1 MKIVTA
7 EEAAAHRAATTK
19 GAMRGGAFGV
29 GIIAPSHFLLQRKA
43 FYRSIPITL
52 KTLAYVCLLVP
63 CVSIGGE
70 KAGEAFERS
79 RWTGVAARELERGKA
94 KEETKWETLNT
105 GGKVKEWAKTN
116 KWGLIAARL
125 VMEGGLQGGG
135 YQLVD
140 NGGSSM
146 GLAFALVARSPQT
159 FSQKVSLEAGFPSCL
174 SSDLAQLVQAR
185 MWAQGLT
192 VGTLV
197 SSALLAGVTS
207 KNKVIKPR
215 ADHSWIDM
223 LEQEGE
229 LSRRDITALHRAAD
243 NAGGHS

>member
-1 MKIVTA
+1 MKVRLYPLLLQTAGPPPPPRPPSQYILTRDSYSIAWLLSLFQIVTA

-79 RWTGVAARELERGKA
+79 RWTGVAARELEREKA

-135 YQLVD
+135 YQLVG
-140 NGGSSM
+140 NGGS
-146 GLAFALVARSPQT
+146 
-159 FSQKVSLEAGFPSCL
+159 EA
-174 SSDLAQLVQAR
+174 
-185 MWAQGLT
+185 
-192 VGTLV
+192 
-197 SSALLAGVTS
+197 
-207 KNKVIKPR
+207 K
-215 ADHSWIDM
+215 
-223 LEQEGE
+223 
-229 LSRRDITALHRAAD
+229 
-243 NAGGHS
+243 